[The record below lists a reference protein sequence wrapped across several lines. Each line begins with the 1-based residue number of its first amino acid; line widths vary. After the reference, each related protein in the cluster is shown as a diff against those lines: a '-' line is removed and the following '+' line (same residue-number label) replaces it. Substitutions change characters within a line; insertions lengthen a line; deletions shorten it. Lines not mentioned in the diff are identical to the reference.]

1 MCASQSM
8 CKLIHCKF
16 QYKICTPERFIK
28 TRETDIKPN
37 QRGMPS
43 CPPVVPTK
51 VKVFEVCSLLWS
63 AYLRNQNAIISNSAA
78 CNLNKIMKTFFDGSS
93 VVLRYNRWPLVNWG
107 VLGYY
112 LTSHGCYIS
121 LRCPRNPIIIDNP
134 WMQCRRRT
142 WWSRVI
148 TQDSRYTM

>member
-1 MCASQSM
+1 M
-8 CKLIHCKF
+8 CKLIHCEF
-16 QYKICTPERFIK
+16 RSQICTPKHFIK
-28 TRETDIKPN
+28 TRETDIKLN
-37 QRGMPS
+37 QRGIPP
-43 CPPVVPTK
+43 CPPVVPKK

-63 AYLRNQNAIISNSAA
+63 PYLRNQNAIISYSAA
-78 CNLNKIMKTFFDGSS
+78 CNLKGIWIKLWRRSSTFLLMSS
-93 VVLRYNRWPLVNWG
+93 MRYNRWPLVNWG

-121 LRCPRNPIIIDNP
+121 LRCPHNPIIIDNP
-134 WMQCRRRT
+134 WMKCRRRT